1 MLTIEVALR
10 RRVRSAWVIA
20 ATFMA
25 LIAGALPLLTRPALA
40 VEEAEAAQGPPF
52 NIAVFLS
59 SRDDACYETG
69 NVAAIKRLALD
80 EQKKINR
87 RGGILGRPVQI
98 NFFDDFR
105 DEKKSIANVSAA
117 LSDPR
122 MLAMVGLSGS
132 NRPKAVF
139 ETLGDDIKKSGIPFL
154 SDISLASVFKDQPNV
169 FTTRASQDDDR
180 VPVMATFTRKI
191 GYQRPG
197 FIGIKDMA
205 GSDAMAEGLKAKFTD
220 NGGLLTDSR
229 VALVDNKLVE
239 DDIAK
244 AVAETKEK
252 SPDIVFLTMGGTNA
266 AAVISQLK
274 SAGMTPALFVGGL
287 GNLPADAAK
296 DYPNAIYSIA
306 WDHPPEV
313 YNNRIRTLISPQN
326 AARWIFEGA
335 KIEAAPGW
343 AKGECEERP
352 VVEFPDPFTEANM
365 RAIVAGSQFADMI
378 ALVTA
383 AARTGE
389 KTTDILRLR
398 GRITEQLATTYATG
412 RGVFKGTFDNWSFVP
427 ASRTAARNP
436 FIVIMPQGL
445 GRTQLAPIQFIRAKD
460 GSLRQV
466 DTLYTDVDMIQAH
479 RVDENEKTFQ
489 AEFYLSMRANPSATI
504 DRIEF
509 ANAYQD
515 TENGGRQL
523 SVEPLH
529 DGGASTAY
537 PDTMKIY
544 KVSGRFLFDP
554 ELANYPFDTQRFT
567 IQVQPKDGEKPF
579 IVQPPPLDLRDR
591 GVTTDGWDPKAQYVG
606 YEEDFVPVVDAYTH
620 APSVVPFYK
629 TSFGWEMQRQ
639 TTDYLLRVAVP
650 LAFIL
655 FVAYLSIFIPRTHF
669 EAIVTIQVTALLSA
683 VALYLSLPKLDSD
696 TATLSDRAFVFAYM
710 ILSIMICISILRI
723 NPWFSERKAADR
735 LLEMIHVAAIP
746 IFVVVA
752 AYYGYQLGV
761 AAL

>member
-1 MLTIEVALR
+1 MAVALR
-10 RRVRSAWVIA
+10 RRVRSVGTIVATVIA
-20 ATFMA
+20 LGAGLLLAATE
-25 LIAGALPLLTRPALA
+25 PAFA

-52 NIAVFLS
+52 NIAVFMS

-98 NFFDDFR
+98 NFFDDLR

-122 MLAMVGLSGS
+122 TLAMVGLSGS

-139 ETLGDDIKKSGIPFL
+139 QTLGEDIEKSGIPFL
-154 SDISLASVFKDQPNV
+154 SDISLASIFKDQPNV

-180 VPVMATFTRKI
+180 VPVMVSFTRKI

-205 GSDAMAEGLKAKFTD
+205 GSDALAESLKTKFADT
-220 NGGLLTDSR
+220 GGLLTDGR
-229 VALVDNKLVE
+229 IALVDDKLVE

-252 SPDIVFLTMGGTNA
+252 SPDIVFLSMGGANA
-266 AAVISQLK
+266 AAVVSALK
-274 SAGMTPALFVGGL
+274 SAGITPGLFVGGL
-287 GNLPADAAK
+287 GNLPDEAVK
-296 DYPNAIYSIA
+296 DYPNAIFSIA

-313 YNNRIRTLISPQN
+313 YNNRIRTLISSQN
-326 AARWIFEGA
+326 AERWIFEGA
-335 KIEAAPGW
+335 KIPTAPGW
-343 AKGECEERP
+343 AKGECEARAA
-352 VVEFPDPFTEANM
+352 VEFPDPFTEANM
-365 RAIVAGSQFADMI
+365 RAIVIGSQFADMI
-378 ALVTA
+378 ALITA

-398 GRITEQLATTYATG
+398 TRIIDQLSSTYATG
-412 RGVFKGTFDNWSFVP
+412 RGVFKGTFDNWSFLKS
-427 ASRTAARNP
+427 SRSAARNP
-436 FIVIMPQGL
+436 FIVILPQGL

-466 DTLYTDVDMIQAH
+466 DTLYTDIDMIQAH

-489 AEFYLSMRANPSATI
+489 AEFYLSLRNNPSATI
-504 DRIEF
+504 DRFEF

-523 SVEPLH
+523 HVEPLH
-529 DGGASTAY
+529 EGGASVAY

-544 KVSGRFLFDP
+544 KVSGRFLFNP
-554 ELANYPFDTQRFT
+554 ELANYPFDLQRFT
-567 IQVQPKDGEKPF
+567 IELQPKDGEKPF
-579 IVQPPPLDLRDR
+579 IIQPPPLDLRDR
-591 GVTTDGWDPKAQYVG
+591 RVTTDGWDSKTQYVG

-655 FVAYLSIFIPRTHF
+655 FVAYLSIFIPRSHF

-723 NPWFSERKAADR
+723 NPKLADHGFVDR
-735 LLEMIHVAAIP
+735 TLEMLHVAAIP
-746 IFVVVA
+746 IFVAVA
-752 AYYGYQLGV
+752 VFYGYQLGM
-761 AAL
+761 AAQ